1 MEDKS
6 LSLTSFQEFKASM
19 DKKLQAEWANNLLN
33 DDFFKKV
40 IDDLKNQQI
49 SVIIN
54 TNRDEVDERESAYN
68 HIKTLDLFLGHLQGI
83 AAETKIQEKK
93 WKIL

>member
-1 MEDKS
+1 
-6 LSLTSFQEFKASM
+6 M
-19 DKKLQAEWANNLLN
+19 DKITVAEWAQRLLD

-49 SVIIN
+49 GAILS
-54 TNRDEVDERESAYN
+54 TNSDGIDEREDAYRT
-68 HIKTLDLFLGHLQGI
+68 IKTIDLIVGHLQGL
-83 AAETKIQEKK
+83 AAEKQIRDRK

>member
-1 MEDKS
+1 
-6 LSLTSFQEFKASM
+6 M

-54 TNRDEVDERESAYN
+54 TNRDEVDERESAYS
-68 HIKTLDLFLGHLQGI
+68 HIKTLELFLGHLQGI